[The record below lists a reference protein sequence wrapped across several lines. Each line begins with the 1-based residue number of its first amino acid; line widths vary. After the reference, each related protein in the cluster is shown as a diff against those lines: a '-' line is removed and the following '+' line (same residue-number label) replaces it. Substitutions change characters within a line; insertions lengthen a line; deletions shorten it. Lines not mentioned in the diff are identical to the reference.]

1 MTLPRPGQK
10 LSRILLLARYLL
22 PVLTGAVLLILSFFY
37 NVYYY
42 QLGERYVQSLFHFYS
57 GTFTAMKNYLGGT
70 GADAGAFYTWLT
82 LGALVGV
89 LCLILA
95 LTLSVFALLPVLR
108 AFLRMPAARE
118 KLRFKILFPNRVCLF
133 LSGCLYLPAALFPH
147 YFAWVC
153 RRAGESADLIFVEAN
168 VPLIV
173 TAALTFLTLALAF
186 YTVQME
192 KKEPRLDP
200 FTLESALPP
209 PETGEESDGQGES

>member
-42 QLGERYVQSLFHFYS
+42 QVGERYVQSLFHFYS
-57 GTFTAMKNYLGGT
+57 GTLTSMKNYLGGT

-82 LGALVGV
+82 VGALVGV
-89 LCLILA
+89 LCFILA
-95 LTLSVFALLPVLR
+95 LTFSVVALLPVLR
-108 AFLRMPAARE
+108 AFFGKPTTRE
-118 KLRFKILFPNRVCLF
+118 KLWFKILFPNRVCLF
-133 LSGCLYLPAALFPH
+133 LSGGGYLPAALFPH

-153 RRAGESADLIFVEAN
+153 RRAGESADLIFMETN

-173 TAALTFLTLALAF
+173 TAALTLLTLVLAF
-186 YTVQME
+186 YAVQIE
-192 KKEPRLDP
+192 KKEPHLDP

-209 PETGEESDGQGES
+209 PESGEKSNGQEKS